1 MVTDSSFIII
11 NDMQIRNYIVNG
23 LGVLNVQ
30 IINY

>member
-1 MVTDSSFIII
+1 MATDSSFIII

-30 IINY
+30 TINY